1 MLWALA
7 ALTVLVKIPT
17 LGTGAFWDEAAWLG
31 QAGWLADAG
40 LHRAL
45 PGLRPDAQF
54 FGHPPGLHVAAAV
67 LFTIFGKSIEV
78 AHLLIAV
85 LGAIGVCATY
95 AYVRAAHDART
106 AVLAALLLLLS
117 PAWFS
122 SAGVFLADLPVA
134 ALGVLSAVAAMRSRL
149 WLYCIAA
156 SCMVLVK
163 ETAVA
168 LIAALIAFRVLTR
181 LPLTRATLREAAP
194 YAVPLLVFGAF
205 IVLQKVVTG
214 RFFYIYD
221 FDTDA
226 LFEFRLG
233 VAARQAA
240 EITRWLFVSQFRWVL
255 TLAIVVHLLV
265 SAEARRRL
273 ELRLFA
279 LVAVASGY
287 VFSVLFYMP
296 RYLLPVLP
304 FFYAL
309 GAASVMGL
317 ARGGRRQLAAM
328 AASLGITIWS
338 LATDPY
344 RGHGE
349 DNMRYVG
356 IVRMH
361 QAAAADVSA
370 RYSNARILS
379 AWPVAAELSDPLL
392 GFVRDALRVKW
403 FAGPH
408 DLADADVAVV
418 SDPANDQAAELLALL
433 RDSGWTAVSARRQ
446 GEHSITLYEPP
457 SNAAPAPL
465 PGRGPARE

>member
-7 ALTVLVKIPT
+7 ALAVLVKIPT

-54 FGHPPGLHVAAAV
+54 FGHPPGLHFAAAL

-78 AHLLIAV
+78 AHLMIAV

-106 AVLAALLLLLS
+106 ALLAALLLLLS

-134 ALGVLSAVAAMRSRL
+134 ALGMLSAVAAMRSRL

-168 LIAALIAFRVLTR
+168 LIAALIAFRLLTR
-181 LPLTRATLREAAP
+181 LPLTRATLRDAAP

-205 IVLQKVVTG
+205 VVLQKVVTG

-221 FDTDA
+221 FETDD
-226 LFEFRLG
+226 LFEFSLG
-233 VAARQAA
+233 AAAGQAA

-255 TLAIVVHLLV
+255 TLAIVAHLLV
-265 SAEARRRL
+265 SPEAGRRRGL
-273 ELRLFA
+273 LLFA
-279 LVAVASGY
+279 LVAMASGY
-287 VFSVLFYMP
+287 VFSVLYYMP

-309 GAASVMGL
+309 GAVSVMGL

-328 AASLGITIWS
+328 ASTIGITIWS

-361 QAAAADVSA
+361 QEAAAEVSA
-370 RYSNARILS
+370 HYSSSRILS
-379 AWPVAAELSDPLL
+379 AWPVAAELADPLL
-392 GFVRDALRVKW
+392 GFVREPLQVKW
-403 FAGPH
+403 FAGPQ
-408 DLADADVAVV
+408 DLTQADVAVV
-418 SDPANDQAAELLALL
+418 SDPANDPARELVERL
-433 RDSGWTAVSARRQ
+433 RESGWTAVSVRGQ
-446 GEHSITLYEPP
+446 GEHSIAVYEPP
-457 SNAAPAPL
+457 PNAAPAPL
-465 PGRGPARE
+465 PGRGPERE